1 MKILRGLFRL
11 VFSRFTLALCSLALQ
26 IAIIFIGLSF
36 FSEYIVWLFGGFTTL
51 SIIVVIYIL
60 NKNQNPS
67 YKIAWIIPILALP
80 VLGVLL
86 YLFVH
91 TQVGVK
97 AIHRRL
103 LEERKMTKKFLVQNG
118 EVVREIKKQDELMAS
133 TVHYMHQVA
142 GFPVY
147 RGLNTCY
154 FPFGEDKYQDLLG
167 ELKKA
172 KKFIFLEYFII
183 GRGKMWDSILEILK
197 EKVKENVEVR
207 VMYDGMCSIVLLPYD
222 YPKQLKKMG
231 ILCKEFMP
239 IKPVVS
245 THQNNRDHRKICVID
260 GRVAYTGGVN
270 LADEYINQKERF
282 GVWKDNAVKIEG
294 EAVDNFTIM
303 FLEMWNVDSISG
315 YEEYGKYLGHSR
327 EVSELKMDG
336 YVIPFGDSPLDNQ
349 AIGENI
355 YLDILNQAKKYVHI
369 MTPYLVLDYSLM
381 SALIHAAQRGV
392 DVVIMMPHIPD
403 KKLIYY
409 LGRSY
414 YADLIQNGVKIY
426 EYTPGFVHA
435 KMMVSDDEKAVVG
448 SINLDYRSLYLHFE
462 CACLF
467 YQTKAISH
475 MENDFQET
483 LKQCQKIQLS
493 DVFHYPLWKRAV
505 GRVLRFFSP
514 LL

>member
-1 MKILRGLFRL
+1 
-11 VFSRFTLALCSLALQ
+11 
-26 IAIIFIGLSF
+26 
-36 FSEYIVWLFGGFTTL
+36 
-51 SIIVVIYIL
+51 
-60 NKNQNPS
+60 
-67 YKIAWIIPILALP
+67 
-80 VLGVLL
+80 
-86 YLFVH
+86 
-91 TQVGVK
+91 
-97 AIHRRL
+97 
-103 LEERKMTKKFLVQNG
+103 
-118 EVVREIKKQDELMAS
+118 
-133 TVHYMHQVA
+133 
-142 GFPVY
+142 
-147 RGLNTCY
+147 
-154 FPFGEDKYQDLLG
+154 
-167 ELKKA
+167 
-172 KKFIFLEYFII
+172 
-183 GRGKMWDSILEILK
+183 
-197 EKVKENVEVR
+197 
-207 VMYDGMCSIVLLPYD
+207 
-222 YPKQLKKMG
+222 
-231 ILCKEFMP
+231 MP

-303 FLEMWNVDSISG
+303 FLEMWNVDSTSG
-315 YEEYGKYLGHSR
+315 YEKYGKYLGYSR

>member
-1 MKILRGLFRL
+1 MKILHGLFRL

-118 EVVREIKKQDELMAS
+118 VVVRKIKKQDELMAS

-154 FPFGEDKYQDLLG
+154 FPFGEDKYQDLLM

-303 FLEMWNVDSISG
+303 FLEMWNVDSTSG
-315 YEEYGKYLGHSR
+315 YEEYGKYLGYSR

-475 MENDFQET
+475 MESDFQET

>member
-1 MKILRGLFRL
+1 M
-11 VFSRFTLALCSLALQ
+11 
-26 IAIIFIGLSF
+26 
-36 FSEYIVWLFGGFTTL
+36 
-51 SIIVVIYIL
+51 

-133 TVHYMHQVA
+133 TVYYMHQVA

-154 FPFGEDKYQDLLG
+154 FPFGEDKYQDLLV

-315 YEEYGKYLGHSR
+315 YEEYGKYLGYSR

>member
-1 MKILRGLFRL
+1 MKILHGLFRL

-118 EVVREIKKQDELMAS
+118 EVVRKIKKQDELMAS

-154 FPFGEDKYQDLLG
+154 FPFGKDKYQDLLM

-327 EVSELKMDG
+327 ETFQTQDG

-462 CACLF
+462 CTCLF

>member
-1 MKILRGLFRL
+1 MKLLRGLFRI
-11 VFSRFTLALCSLALQ
+11 VFSRFTFAICSLALQ
-26 IAIIFIGLSF
+26 IAVIFIAIAF

-51 SIIVVIYIL
+51 SVIVVIYIL

-67 YKIAWIIPILALP
+67 YKIAWIIPILSLP

-97 AIHRRL
+97 AVHRRL
-103 LEERKMTKKFLVQNG
+103 LEERNITRKFLLQNR
-118 EVVREIKKQDELMAS
+118 EVTREVAKQDELVATS
-133 TVHYMHQVA
+133 LHYIHQVA
-142 GFPVY
+142 DFPVY
-147 RGLNTCY
+147 RALNTSY
-154 FPFGEDKYQDLLG
+154 FPFGEDQYHDLLK

-172 KKFIFLEYFII
+172 KKFIFLEYFIVE
-183 GRGKMWDSILEILK
+183 RGEMWNSILEILK

-222 YPKQLKKMG
+222 YPKQLKKLG

-245 THQNNRDHRKICVID
+245 TLQNNRDHRKICVID
-260 GRVAYTGGVN
+260 GKVAYTGGVN
-270 LADEYINQKERF
+270 LADEYINKKERF

-294 EAVDNFTIM
+294 EAVDNFTVM
-303 FLEMWNVDSISG
+303 FLEMWNVDSLTG
-315 YEEYGKYLGHSR
+315 HEEYGKYLGRSR
-327 EVSELKMDG
+327 EVNGSKMDG

-349 AIGENI
+349 TIGENV

-392 DVVIMMPHIPD
+392 EVVIMMPHIPD

-414 YADLIQNGVKIY
+414 YADLIQNGVKIC

-435 KMMVSDDEKAVVG
+435 KMMISDDEKAVVG

-462 CACLF
+462 CACFF
-467 YQTKAISH
+467 YQSKSISH
-475 MENDFQET
+475 MEKDFQET
-483 LKQCQKIQLS
+483 LEKCQEVQLA
-493 DVFHYPLWKRAV
+493 DVFRYPLWKRAI
-505 GRVLRFFSP
+505 GRVLRFFAP

>member
-1 MKILRGLFRL
+1 MKILHGLFRL

-118 EVVREIKKQDELMAS
+118 EVVRKIKKQDELMAS

-154 FPFGEDKYQDLLG
+154 FPFGEDKYQDLLM

-303 FLEMWNVDSISG
+303 FLEMWNVDSTSG
-315 YEEYGKYLGHSR
+315 YEEYGKYLGYSR

-475 MENDFQET
+475 MESDFQET

>member
-118 EVVREIKKQDELMAS
+118 EVVRKIKKQDELMAS

-154 FPFGEDKYQDLLG
+154 FPFGEDKYQDLLV

-303 FLEMWNVDSISG
+303 FLEMWNVDSTSG
-315 YEEYGKYLGHSR
+315 YEEYGKYLGYSR

-336 YVIPFGDSPLDNQ
+336 YVIPFGDSPLDDQ

-381 SALIHAAQRGV
+381 SSLIHAAQRGV

-462 CACLF
+462 CASLF

>member
-1 MKILRGLFRL
+1 MKILHGLFRL

-118 EVVREIKKQDELMAS
+118 EVVRKIKKQDELMAS

-154 FPFGEDKYQDLLG
+154 FPFGEDKYQDLLM

-303 FLEMWNVDSISG
+303 FLEMWNVDSTSG
-315 YEEYGKYLGHSR
+315 YEEYGKYLGYSR

-467 YQTKAISH
+467 YQIKAISH